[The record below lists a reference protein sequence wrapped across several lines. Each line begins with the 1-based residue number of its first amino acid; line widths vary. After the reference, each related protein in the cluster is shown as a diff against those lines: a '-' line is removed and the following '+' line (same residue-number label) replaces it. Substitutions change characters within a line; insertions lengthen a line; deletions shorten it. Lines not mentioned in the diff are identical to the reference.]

1 MLFLLYVKCIAHT
14 LDDKYMQNILNL
26 LYLVSI
32 YVFYILHMVEMVTYV
47 GTKLQSN
54 LFFALDR
61 VGKGYN

>member
-14 LDDKYMQNILNL
+14 FDEKCMQNILNV
-26 LYLVSI
+26 LYIVSI

-47 GTKLQSN
+47 GTKLQLN

-61 VGKGYN
+61 VGNGYN